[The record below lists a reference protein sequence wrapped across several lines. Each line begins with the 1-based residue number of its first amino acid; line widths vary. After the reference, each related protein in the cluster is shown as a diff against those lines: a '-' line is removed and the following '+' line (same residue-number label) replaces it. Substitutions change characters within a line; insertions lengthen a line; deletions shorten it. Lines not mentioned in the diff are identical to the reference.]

1 VTEIVAAGLSFHT
14 APLAV
19 RERAAV
25 PEPEARNLLRYLV
38 GHSGLLEAAVV
49 STCNRTEFYLVSPA
63 AELTDEVVPRLVRYL
78 DPAGAHGLADHLR
91 ARRGAEAVRHIF
103 RVAAGLESMVLG
115 ESQILGQFKAAHR
128 MARSAGTLDARL
140 DFVMRRAVSVA
151 KRVRTETGVGRS
163 TGSVT
168 ELALDHARE
177 ALGGLEGRGILLIG
191 AGKMSA
197 AAARRLAACGARL
210 TITSRSAGSAEALA
224 REVDGQ
230 ASTEGA
236 VAAAGEDVDLVI
248 CSTSSSRPVLTAG
261 DVERIQ
267 RNRRGRPLC
276 IVDIAVP
283 RDVEPAAAEVPGVSL
298 VDLDALGRRVEHN
311 LQRRRAEV
319 PAAERI
325 VERELART
333 IAVVGERDA
342 AGPTIAALA
351 RQAEAL
357 RRREVERTAAKLGWS
372 DEESRRHL
380 DALTRSLVRKL
391 LHAPISHIKDNV
403 DDPGVALALREA
415 FALDETEST
424 PEGRPS
430 SASPPVTDDGPGEAS
445 HRARQRPRRMAS

>member
-1 VTEIVAAGLSFHT
+1 VIEIVVAGLSFHT

-25 PEPEARNLLRYLV
+25 AESEARNLLRYLV

-49 STCNRTEFYLVSPA
+49 STCNRTEFYLVSPDPG
-63 AELTDEVVPRLVRYL
+63 LSDEVVPRLARYL
-78 DPAGAHGLADHLR
+78 DPAGAGGLAEHLG

-103 RVAAGLESMVLG
+103 RVASGLDSMVLG
-115 ESQILGQFKAAHR
+115 EAQILGQFKAAHR
-128 MARSAGTLDARL
+128 LARSAGTLDARL

-151 KRVRTETGVGRS
+151 KRVRTETGIGRS

-177 ALGGLEGRGILLIG
+177 ALGGLEGRGILIVG

-210 TITSRSAGSAEALA
+210 TITSRSGDTAVALA
-224 REVDGQ
+224 EEVGGEAATDGI
-230 ASTEGA
+230 
-236 VAAAGEDVDLVI
+236 VAAVTGDVDLVV
-248 CSTSSSRPVLTAG
+248 CSTSSTRPVLTGA
-261 DVERIQ
+261 DVARIQ
-267 RNRRGRPLC
+267 RLRGGRPLC

-283 RDVEPAAAEVPGVSL
+283 RDVEPAAGEVPGVSL
-298 VDLDALGRRVEHN
+298 VDLDALGRRVESN
-311 LQRRRAEV
+311 LERRRAEL

-325 VERELART
+325 VEAELART
-333 IAVVGERDA
+333 IEVVGERDA

-351 RQAEAL
+351 RQAEVL
-357 RRREVERTAAKLGWS
+357 RRREVDRTAAKLGWS

-391 LHAPISHIKDNV
+391 LHAPISHIKENL

-415 FALDETEST
+415 FALDD
-424 PEGRPS
+424 PVPGRGD
-430 SASPPVTDDGPGEAS
+430 T
-445 HRARQRPRRMAS
+445 

>member
-1 VTEIVAAGLSFHT
+1 MTEIVVAGLSFHT

-25 PEPEARNLLRYLV
+25 AESEARNLLRYLV

-49 STCNRTEFYLVSPA
+49 STCNRTEFYLVSPS
-63 AELTDEVVPRLVRYL
+63 AELTGEVVPRLVRYL
-78 DPAGAHGLADHLR
+78 DPAGAGGLADHLG

-103 RVAAGLESMVLG
+103 RVASGLDSMVLG
-115 ESQILGQFKAAHR
+115 EAQILGQVKAAHR
-128 MARSAGTLDARL
+128 LAREAGTLDARL

-151 KRVRTETGVGRS
+151 KRVRTETGIGRS

-168 ELALDHARE
+168 ELALEHARD
-177 ALGGLEGRGILLIG
+177 ALGGLEGRGILLVG

-197 AAARRLAACGARL
+197 AAARQLAAHGARL
-210 TITSRSAGSAEALA
+210 TITSRTGESAEALA
-224 REVDGQ
+224 REVDGE
-230 ASTEGA
+230 AAHDGI
-236 VAAAGEDVDLVI
+236 VAAVGEDIDLVI
-248 CSTSSSRPVLTAG
+248 CSTSSSRPVLTAA
-261 DVERIQ
+261 DVARVQ
-267 RNRRGRPLC
+267 RSRGGRPLC

-298 VDLDALGRRVEHN
+298 VDLDVLGRRVESN
-311 LQRRRAEV
+311 LERRRSEL
-319 PAAERI
+319 PGAERI
-325 VERELART
+325 VELELART

-342 AGPTIAALA
+342 AGPTIAALG

-372 DEESRRHL
+372 DDETRRHL

-391 LHAPISHIKDNV
+391 LHAPITHIKENV

-415 FALDETEST
+415 FALDD
-424 PEGRPS
+424 PAPGRR
-430 SASPPVTDDGPGEAS
+430 DL
-445 HRARQRPRRMAS
+445 

>member
-1 VTEIVAAGLSFHT
+1 MVVAGLSFRT

-25 PEPEARNLLRYLV
+25 PEAEARNLLRYLV

-63 AELTDEVVPRLVRYL
+63 PELTDEVVPRLVRYL
-78 DPAGAHGLADHLR
+78 DPAGAHGLAEHLS
-91 ARRGAEAVRHIF
+91 ARRGADAVRHIF
-103 RVAAGLESMVLG
+103 RVAAGLDSMVLG
-115 ESQILGQFKAAHR
+115 EAQILGQFKAAHR
-128 MARSAGTLDARL
+128 LARGAGTLDARL

-177 ALGGLEGRGILLIG
+177 ALGGLEGRGILLVG

-197 AAARRLAACGARL
+197 AAARRLAASGARL
-210 TITSRSAGSAEALA
+210 TITSRSGEAAEALA
-224 REVDGQ
+224 REVDGE
-230 ASTEGA
+230 AATEGA

-248 CSTSSSRPVLTAG
+248 CSTSSTRPVLTAA

-283 RDVEPAAAEVPGVSL
+283 RDVDPAAAEVPGVSL

-311 LQRRRAEV
+311 LRRRRDEL

-325 VERELART
+325 VERELLRT

-357 RRREVERTAAKLGWS
+357 RRREVDRTAARLGWT
-372 DEESRRHL
+372 DEASRRHL

-415 FALDETEST
+415 FALDDAESSRGT
-424 PEGRPS
+424 P
-430 SASPPVTDDGPGEAS
+430 
-445 HRARQRPRRMAS
+445 

>member
-25 PEPEARNLLRYLV
+25 AEAEARNLLRYLV

-49 STCNRTEFYLVSPA
+49 STCNRTEFYLVSPEPA
-63 AELTDEVVPRLVRYL
+63 LTDEVVPRLVRYL
-78 DPAGAHGLADHLR
+78 DPAGAGGLAEHLG

-103 RVAAGLESMVLG
+103 RVASGLDSMVLG
-115 ESQILGQFKAAHR
+115 EAQILGQFKAAHR
-128 MARSAGTLDARL
+128 LARSAGTLDARL

-177 ALGGLEGRGILLIG
+177 ALGGLEGRGIVVVG

-210 TITSRSAGSAEALA
+210 TITSRSEDSATALA
-224 REVDGQ
+224 REVD
-230 ASTEGA
+230 AE
-236 VAAAGEDVDLVI
+236 AAASIIGAAGADVDLVI
-248 CSTSSSRPVLTAG
+248 CSTSSPRPVLTAA

-267 RNRRGRPLC
+267 RNRGGRPLC

-283 RDVEPAAAEVPGVSL
+283 RDVEPAAGDVPGVTL
-298 VDLDALGRRVEHN
+298 VDLDVLGRRVESN
-311 LQRRRAEV
+311 LERRRAEL

-351 RQAEAL
+351 RHAEAL
-357 RRREVERTAAKLGWS
+357 RRREVERTATRLGS
-372 DEESRRHL
+372 NGDETRRQL

-391 LHAPISHIKDNV
+391 LHAPITHIKENV
-403 DDPGVALALREA
+403 DDPGVALAMREA
-415 FALDETEST
+415 FALDES
-424 PEGRPS
+424 
-430 SASPPVTDDGPGEAS
+430 GEDA
-445 HRARQRPRRMAS
+445 

>member
-1 VTEIVAAGLSFHT
+1 VTEIVVAGLSFHT

-25 PEPEARNLLRYLV
+25 AESEARNLLRYLV

-49 STCNRTEFYLVSPA
+49 STCNRTEFYLVSPTT
-63 AELTDEVVPRLVRYL
+63 ELTGEVVPRLLRYL
-78 DPAGAHGLADHLR
+78 DPAGAGGLAGHLG
-91 ARRGAEAVRHIF
+91 ARRGAEGVRHIF
-103 RVAAGLESMVLG
+103 RVASGLDSMVLG
-115 ESQILGQFKAAHR
+115 EAQILGQFKAAHR
-128 MARSAGTLDARL
+128 LARSAGTLDARL

-177 ALGGLEGRGILLIG
+177 ALGGLEGRGILLVG

-197 AAARRLAACGARL
+197 AAARRLAASGARL
-210 TITSRSAGSAEALA
+210 TITSRSGDSAEALA
-224 REVDGQ
+224 REVDGE
-230 ASTEGA
+230 AATDGA
-236 VAAAGEDVDLVI
+236 VAAAGPDVDLII
-248 CSTSSSRPVLTAG
+248 CSTSSSRPVLTAA
-261 DVERIQ
+261 DVARIQ
-267 RNRRGRPLC
+267 RNRGGRPLC

-298 VDLDALGRRVEHN
+298 VDLDVLGRRVERN
-311 LQRRRAEV
+311 LERRRAEM

-415 FALDETEST
+415 FALDE
-424 PEGRPS
+424 PPPGRGREVP
-430 SASPPVTDDGPGEAS
+430 
-445 HRARQRPRRMAS
+445 